1 MTTRQRPR
9 QRERFVQNTGTNA
22 HKRATFPLPSL
33 TSRTTIVGNK
43 HLHTVRFT
51 RAYVRAPQ
59 LVFFFR
65 LHLFTCPPQV
75 TLNQRTTG
83 EDFVIFSFTPIF
95 SERQN
100 HK

>member
-1 MTTRQRPR
+1 MILSLGEDRCEGEDDKVFTRS
-9 QRERFVQNTGTNA
+9 A
-22 HKRATFPLPSL
+22 LIKSDLWRAGEGVKAKKENQL
-33 TSRTTIVGNK
+33 R
-43 HLHTVRFT
+43 

-65 LHLFTCPPQV
+65 LHPFTRPPQI

>member
-1 MTTRQRPR
+1 MRTFRRPR
-9 QRERFVQNTGTNA
+9 FR
-22 HKRATFPLPSL
+22 PSP
-33 TSRTTIVGNK
+33 S
-43 HLHTVRFT
+43 

-65 LHLFTCPPQV
+65 LHPFTLPLQI

-95 SERQN
+95 SKRQN

>member
-22 HKRATFPLPSL
+22 HKRATFPLPSP
-33 TSRTTIVGNK
+33 TSRTTIFGNK
-43 HLHTVRFT
+43 SLHTVRFT

-65 LHLFTCPPQV
+65 LHPFTHSPQV
-75 TLNQRTTG
+75 TRNQRTMG
-83 EDFVIFSFTPIF
+83 EDFAIFFFTPIF
-95 SERQN
+95 SKRQN

>member
-1 MTTRQRPR
+1 MSTRQRPR
-9 QRERFVQNTGTNA
+9 QRERFVQNTETNA
-22 HKRATFPLPSL
+22 HKRATFPLPSP

-43 HLHTVRFT
+43 SLHTVHST
-51 RAYVRAPQ
+51 RAYVRALQ

-65 LHLFTCPPQV
+65 LHPFTRPPQI

-83 EDFVIFSFTPIF
+83 EDFVIFFFTPIF

>member
-1 MTTRQRPR
+1 MPTRQRPR
-9 QRERFVQNTGTNA
+9 QRECFAQNTGTNA
-22 HKRATFPLPSL
+22 HKRATFPLPSP
-33 TSRTTIVGNK
+33 TSRTTIFGNK
-43 HLHTVRFT
+43 SLHTVRFT

-65 LHLFTCPPQV
+65 LHPFTFPLQI

-83 EDFVIFSFTPIF
+83 EEFIIFSFTPIF